1 MYVLD
6 PFHLGQ
12 QVFES
17 SSGSTAP
24 PKRTSADIGN
34 SESTQNLN
42 IYPYNYQTETAIFLA
57 TKHEKT
63 VLWHAVIYF

>member
-24 PKRTSADIGN
+24 PKRASADIGN